1 MADDTLTNITQLPEY
16 LQTYQKGILDRA
28 KGMSTDPLNMPA
40 YNVAGLSNLQQAGIQ
55 QGQAGIGGY
64 QPYLQ
69 AGTGAVS
76 GGLQTYGQGVGT
88 TMMGMPMIGAST
100 GQFTGQGYQNFMDP
114 YTNQVV
120 DQSMQDIARA
130 GQMQQNQA
138 SAQAVGAGAFG
149 GSRQGLQSAEI
160 GRNVLGEQART
171 AAGLRSQG
179 YGQAMGQASQSF
191 ENQMGRLGSAGQA
204 YGQLGQGLGSLASGL
219 TGAGQAMAGLGQ
231 SAQQMGQS
239 DTNQLMSLGSVE
251 QDQRQ
256 KELDA
261 SRATQAQNLMQ
272 PYQQLGF
279 YSDIFNSMPSA
290 QMSMMQQP
298 AANPYSQLAGLGLS
312 AYGMYNY
319 GQQRE

>member
-1 MADDTLTNITQLPEY
+1 MASTTNVNVSQLPGY

-28 KGMSTDPLNMPA
+28 QGLSTDTISMPA
-40 YNVAGLSNLQQAGIQ
+40 YNVAGMSNLQQAGIN
-55 QGQAGIGGY
+55 QGMGGIGSY

-69 AGTGAVS
+69 QGTGALA
-76 GGLQTYGQGVGT
+76 GGLQTYGQGIGT

-100 GQFTGQGYQNFMDP
+100 GQFSGQNFQNFMNP
-114 YTNQVV
+114 YTEQVV
-120 DQSMQDIARA
+120 DQSMQDIGRA

-138 SAQAVGAGAFG
+138 SAQAVNAGAFG

-171 AAGLRSQG
+171 ASGLRSQG
-179 YGQAMGQASQSF
+179 YGQAMGQASASY
-191 ENQMGRLGSAGQA
+191 ENQMNRLGAAGQA

-231 SAQQMGQS
+231 SAQEMGQS
-239 DTNQLMSLGSVE
+239 DTNQLMSLGAVE

-290 QMSMMQQP
+290 QMSFMQQP
-298 AANPYSQLAGLGLS
+298 SANPYTQAAGLGLS
-312 AYGMYNY
+312 GYGMYQY
-319 GQQRE
+319 GQG